1 MSHKKS
7 IDFGYQQT
15 EENILPSQ
23 PSVQTF
29 KEDEAAPEICMG
41 SFVNKGFNF
50 AMPMPF
56 SGKEEQPSINDT
68 ESEVNFSSRVKM
80 PTPMM
85 GLKDKMDLGMLKL
98 DFTKLRK

>member
-1 MSHKKS
+1 L
-7 IDFGYQQT
+7 DFGFQQT

-29 KEDEAAPEICMG
+29 KEEENAPDICIG

-50 AMPMPF
+50 SMPF
-56 SGKEEQPSINDT
+56 SSDKEDQPSINDT

-80 PTPMM
+80 PTPTVS
-85 GLKDKMDLGMLKL
+85 LKDKVDMGILKL
-98 DFTKLRK
+98 DFSKLRK